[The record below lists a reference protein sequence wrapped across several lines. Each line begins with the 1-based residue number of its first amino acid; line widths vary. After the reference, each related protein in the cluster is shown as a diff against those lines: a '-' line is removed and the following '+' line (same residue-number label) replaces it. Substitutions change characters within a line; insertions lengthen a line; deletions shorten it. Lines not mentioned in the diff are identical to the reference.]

1 MLERYLLNDN
11 NDFDLGYINTNNPK
25 TKTTN
30 LEEEPKVLNDINLTV
45 RNQVK
50 DSGDDGDGSDVA
62 HNR

>member
-11 NDFDLGYINTNNPK
+11 NDFDLGYINRNNSK

-45 RNQVK
+45 RNLVK
-50 DSGDDGDGSDVA
+50 VSGDDGEGSDVT

>member
-11 NDFDLGYINTNNPK
+11 NDFDLGYINRNNSK

-45 RNQVK
+45 RNLVK
-50 DSGDDGDGSDVA
+50 DSGDDGEGSDVA